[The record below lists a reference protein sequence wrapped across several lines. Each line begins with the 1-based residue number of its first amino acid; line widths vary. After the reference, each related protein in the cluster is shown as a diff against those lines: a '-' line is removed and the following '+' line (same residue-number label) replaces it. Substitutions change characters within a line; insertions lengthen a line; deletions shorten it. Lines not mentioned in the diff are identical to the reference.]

1 MRQWWLT
8 DVYLEKVELSYRQ
21 WCSQTAPRL
30 EMIIFYNF
38 TRVVGSQA
46 LSYHTSNWE
55 TARPPQTLVSCERE
69 KNSTISQLVLAKIW
83 LICNTKCWQY
93 KNNKALPV
101 LSQPITNGTNTFLQR
116 KHQLNTPLLFQT
128 LFYCCFSGWRDMFCP
143 TSSHPSLVFCVN
155 PPLLEELDSGSL
167 LKSSLDNIIITSTL
181 TLSEWARFLDWTFL
195 IKFEFT

>member
-1 MRQWWLT
+1 MCFSISKPGGVWQLDETMMADGCIFREGRTQLPPVMQS
-8 DVYLEKVELSYRQ
+8 DR
-21 WCSQTAPRL
+21 PRL

-128 LFYCCFSGWRDMFCP
+128 LFYCCFSGWRDMFCS

-155 PPLLEELDSGSL
+155 PPLL
-167 LKSSLDNIIITSTL
+167 
-181 TLSEWARFLDWTFL
+181 
-195 IKFEFT
+195 